1 MSWFSD
7 FTGFPYPFHDHVHS
21 AAFSPDGKRL
31 VTGSLDQGIR
41 IRDGNTGKLAL
52 LVLSR
57 SGHAEGVEAVS
68 FSADGQKLLTGSD
81 DGTLKIWDFQQLL
94 DSRRDP

>member
-7 FTGFPYPFHDHVHS
+7 FTGFPDPFHDHVHS